1 MSVAMGTGA
10 VSGSGAG
17 YTSRVSLDAEVARY
31 RKELANCVNC
41 PTSSTP
47 EGKANIQEI
56 SNKISADQEKI
67 KQIEAGTA
75 AAAGENG
82 YTSAGAPVTLMG
94 PGKGNLLN
102 VSA

>member
-10 VSGSGAG
+10 VSGNVAG
-17 YTSRVSLDAEVARY
+17 NTSRVSLDAEVARY

-56 SNKISADQEKI
+56 SNKISVDQARI
-67 KQIEAGTA
+67 KQIEAGKA

-82 YTSAGAPVTLMG
+82 YTSAGTPAMLTD
-94 PGKGNLLN
+94 PGKGSLLN

>member
-10 VSGSGAG
+10 VSGSVAG
-17 YTSRVSLDAEVARY
+17 YTSRVCLDAEVARY

-56 SNKISADQEKI
+56 SNKISADQARIE
-67 KQIEAGTA
+67 QIEAGK

-82 YTSAGAPVTLMG
+82 YTSAGASATLMD